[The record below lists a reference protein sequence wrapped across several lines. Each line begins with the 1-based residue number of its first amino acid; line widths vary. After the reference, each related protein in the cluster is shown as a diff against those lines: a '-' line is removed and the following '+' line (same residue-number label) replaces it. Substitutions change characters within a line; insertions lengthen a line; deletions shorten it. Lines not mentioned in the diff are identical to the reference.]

1 MELSVTQSQLETL
14 QQLIKTSID
23 HDQYDQP
30 DFEDVELMRF
40 NLDRAEL
47 LEHIEEHL
55 SPCLSEVAA

>member
-30 DFEDVELMRF
+30 DFEDVEQMRF

>member
-30 DFEDVELMRF
+30 DFEAVELMRF

-55 SPCLSEVAA
+55 SPCLSEVAS

>member
-1 MELSVTQSQLETL
+1 MGLSITQSQLDTL
-14 QQLIKTSID
+14 RQIIKTSIE

-47 LEHIEEHL
+47 LEHIEVHIY
-55 SPCLSEVAA
+55 PCVSEVVA